1 MAPQLFSFIPKSW
14 NNDGFSCHF
23 WFVIVIIKNNLTNVR
38 LSIALRLS
46 GQSQAA

>member
-1 MAPQLFSFIPKSW
+1 MTPQLFSFIPKSW
-14 NNDGFSCHF
+14 NNYGFSCHCR
-23 WFVIVIIKNNLTNVR
+23 FVIIIKNNLTNVR